1 MEYEWCLC
9 SFFIYLF
16 IFMFLFFQN
25 SVNDNDNNTNNRDC
39 FCHDTDDSEP
49 SSQYESVTSADGS
62 DFQPQ
67 PQHRSI
73 CSRWFVRVCGDGFH
87 RCGRVGAHG
96 SRADGD
102 GGGAHAVPTV
112 GNQPVTWGGAHAVP
126 TVGNQPV
133 TWGNI
138 TDFENPKVEKLFHE
152 NEGPGRLS
160 MLV

>member
-49 SSQYESVTSADGS
+49 SSQCESVTSADGS

-73 CSRWFVRVCGDGFH
+73 CSRWLVRVCGDGFH

-96 SRADGD
+96 SRADG
-102 GGGAHAVPTV
+102 
-112 GNQPVTWGGAHAVP
+112 GGAHAVP

-138 TDFENPKVEKLFHE
+138 TDFENRKVEKRFHE

>member
-1 MEYEWCLC
+1 
-9 SFFIYLF
+9 
-16 IFMFLFFQN
+16 MFLFFQN

-49 SSQYESVTSADGS
+49 SSQCESVTSADGS

-73 CSRWFVRVCGDGFH
+73 CSRWLVRVCGDGFH
-87 RCGRVGAHG
+87 RCERVGAHG
-96 SRADGD
+96 SRADG
-102 GGGAHAVPTV
+102 
-112 GNQPVTWGGAHAVP
+112 GGAHAVP

>member
-1 MEYEWCLC
+1 
-9 SFFIYLF
+9 
-16 IFMFLFFQN
+16 MFLFFQN

-73 CSRWFVRVCGDGFH
+73 CSRWLVRVCGDGFH

-96 SRADGD
+96 SRADG
-102 GGGAHAVPTV
+102 
-112 GNQPVTWGGAHAVP
+112 GGAHAVP

>member
-1 MEYEWCLC
+1 
-9 SFFIYLF
+9 
-16 IFMFLFFQN
+16 MFLFFQN

-49 SSQYESVTSADGS
+49 SSQCESVTSADGS

-73 CSRWFVRVCGDGFH
+73 CSRWLVRVCGDGFH

-96 SRADGD
+96 SRADG
-102 GGGAHAVPTV
+102 GGAHAVPTV
-112 GNQPVTWGGAHAVP
+112 GNQPL
-126 TVGNQPV
+126 

>member
-1 MEYEWCLC
+1 
-9 SFFIYLF
+9 
-16 IFMFLFFQN
+16 MFLFFQN

-49 SSQYESVTSADGS
+49 SSQCESVTSADGS

-73 CSRWFVRVCGDGFH
+73 CSRWLVRVCGDGFH

-96 SRADGD
+96 NRADG
-102 GGGAHAVPTV
+102 
-112 GNQPVTWGGAHAVP
+112 GGAHAVP

>member
-1 MEYEWCLC
+1 
-9 SFFIYLF
+9 
-16 IFMFLFFQN
+16 MFLFFQN

-49 SSQYESVTSADGS
+49 SSQCESVTSADGS

-67 PQHRSI
+67 PQHRST
-73 CSRWFVRVCGDGFH
+73 CSRWLVRVCGDGFH

-96 SRADGD
+96 SRADG
-102 GGGAHAVPTV
+102 
-112 GNQPVTWGGAHAVP
+112 GGAHAVP

>member
-1 MEYEWCLC
+1 
-9 SFFIYLF
+9 
-16 IFMFLFFQN
+16 MFLFFQN

-49 SSQYESVTSADGS
+49 SSQCESVTSADGS

-73 CSRWFVRVCGDGFH
+73 CSRWLVRVCGDGFH

-102 GGGAHAVPTV
+102 
-112 GNQPVTWGGAHAVP
+112 GAHAVP

>member
-1 MEYEWCLC
+1 
-9 SFFIYLF
+9 
-16 IFMFLFFQN
+16 MFLFFQN

-73 CSRWFVRVCGDGFH
+73 CSCWLVRVCGDGFH

-126 TVGNQPV
+126 TVGNQLLHGV
-133 TWGNI
+133 ILLILKTLRLKNCFMKMKGLV
-138 TDFENPKVEKLFHE
+138 DFQC
-152 NEGPGRLS
+152 
-160 MLV
+160 

>member
-1 MEYEWCLC
+1 
-9 SFFIYLF
+9 
-16 IFMFLFFQN
+16 MFLFFQN

-39 FCHDTDDSEP
+39 FCHDTDGSEP
-49 SSQYESVTSADGS
+49 SSQCESVTSADGS

-73 CSRWFVRVCGDGFH
+73 CSRWLVRVCGDGFH

-96 SRADGD
+96 SRADG
-102 GGGAHAVPTV
+102 GGAHAVPTV
-112 GNQPVTWGGAHAVP
+112 GNE
-126 TVGNQPV
+126 PV

>member
-1 MEYEWCLC
+1 
-9 SFFIYLF
+9 
-16 IFMFLFFQN
+16 MFLFFQN

-49 SSQYESVTSADGS
+49 SSQCESVTSADGS

-73 CSRWFVRVCGDGFH
+73 CSRWLVRVCGDGFH

-96 SRADGD
+96 SRADG
-102 GGGAHAVPTV
+102 
-112 GNQPVTWGGAHAVP
+112 GGAHAVP

-160 MLV
+160 ILV

>member
-1 MEYEWCLC
+1 
-9 SFFIYLF
+9 
-16 IFMFLFFQN
+16 MFLFFQN

-49 SSQYESVTSADGS
+49 SSQCESVTSADGS

-73 CSRWFVRVCGDGFH
+73 CSRWLVRVCGDGFH

-96 SRADGD
+96 SRADG
-102 GGGAHAVPTV
+102 
-112 GNQPVTWGGAHAVP
+112 GGAHAVP

>member
-1 MEYEWCLC
+1 
-9 SFFIYLF
+9 
-16 IFMFLFFQN
+16 MFLFFQN
-25 SVNDNDNNTNNRDC
+25 SVNNNDNNTNNRDC

-49 SSQYESVTSADGS
+49 SSQCESVTSADGS

-73 CSRWFVRVCGDGFH
+73 CSRWLVRVCGDGFH

-96 SRADGD
+96 SRADG
-102 GGGAHAVPTV
+102 
-112 GNQPVTWGGAHAVP
+112 GGAHAVP

>member
-1 MEYEWCLC
+1 
-9 SFFIYLF
+9 
-16 IFMFLFFQN
+16 MFLFFQN
-25 SVNDNDNNTNNRDC
+25 SVNDNDNNANNRDC

-49 SSQYESVTSADGS
+49 SSQCESVTSADGS

-73 CSRWFVRVCGDGFH
+73 CSRWLVRVCGDGFH

-96 SRADGD
+96 SRADG
-102 GGGAHAVPTV
+102 
-112 GNQPVTWGGAHAVP
+112 GGAHAVP

>member
-1 MEYEWCLC
+1 
-9 SFFIYLF
+9 
-16 IFMFLFFQN
+16 MFLFFQN

-49 SSQYESVTSADGS
+49 SSQCESVTSADGS

-73 CSRWFVRVCGDGFH
+73 CSRWLVRVCGDGFH

-102 GGGAHAVPTV
+102 G
-112 GNQPVTWGGAHAVP
+112 GGAHAVP